1 MQLKNI
7 LWHRRPQVISTA
19 AVFGLILASAIA
31 PSGALAEPCLPAIT
45 QCGCTITE
53 AKIYTVADDLTAQ
66 KTTNPVCIE
75 IAKAHAI
82 LNVKGHT
89 LQGNGDGTGILIDRG
104 ADHVI
109 VEGGDEADNDPSQNP
124 SSDPISSSMHPPQG
138 KITMWNVGI
147 RDNGDDAVILLFDR
161 IGGNFFQQVGNT
173 TAGVVLNHVHN
184 SVIGDFRAS
193 FNGKYGVL
201 LDHCT
206 DVYID
211 NVAAA
216 STSTAT
222 MKTETGIWLESSDD
236 NQLGPISTGGNTKV
250 GTWLDKS
257 SDNLLQDHGNSG
269 NQNTGVLVGCS
280 VDRKNCQGNDHSDRD
295 WIITGNA
302 GGNKNADILVR
313 RHSHQNVITI
323 NHTNTMMDEN
333 PHCDSNVWYN
343 NTPPDQPKC
352 K

>member
-7 LWHRRPQVISTA
+7 IWHKRPQLVFTA
-19 AVFGLILASAIA
+19 VAFGLIAAAAMA
-31 PSGALAEPCLPAIT
+31 PSAAVAAPCPPAIT
-45 QCGCTITE
+45 SCGCTITQPN
-53 AKIYTVADDLTAQ
+53 IYTVANDLTAP
-66 KTTNPVCIE
+66 KTSNPICIE
-75 IAKAHAI
+75 IARAHAI
-82 LNVKGHT
+82 LNVKGHA
-89 LQGNGDGTGILIDRG
+89 LIGSGDGTGILIDRG

-109 VEGGDEADNDPSQNP
+109 VEGGDEADNDPPQDP
-124 SSDPISSSMHPPQG
+124 SGNPISSTVHPPEG
-138 KITMWNVGI
+138 KITKWNVGI
-147 RDNGDDAVILLFDR
+147 QDNGDDAVILLFDQ

-173 TAGVVLNHVHN
+173 TAGVVLNHVHD

-193 FNGKYGVL
+193 FNGKYGVV
-201 LDHCT
+201 LDHST
-206 DVYID
+206 DIHVD

-216 STSTAT
+216 STSSAT
-222 MKTETGIWLESSDD
+222 LKTETGILLESSDD
-236 NQLGPISTGGNTKV
+236 NHLGPISTGGNTKV

-257 SDNLLQDHGNSG
+257 SDNLIQDHGNSG
-269 NQNTGVLVGCS
+269 NQNTGILVGCS
-280 VDRKNCQGNDHSDRD
+280 VDDKNCKDNDHSDRD

-323 NHTNTMMDEN
+323 NHTNNLMDEN

-343 NTPPDQPKC
+343 NTPPDRPKC